1 MHRGSR
7 SLIAICCVAV
17 CLTGIARAE
26 VVFGNLGA
34 SGTATV
40 GSFNADI
47 GSASNPFLLAAQ
59 GFIPA
64 APNLMLQ
71 SVGLW
76 LFGDG
81 SVPASVGIFS
91 DSAGF
96 PFTRL
101 YSSNTVNVGAKAL
114 YEFTF
119 SGATLSSGSSYWVI
133 PETATEISWYI
144 ASSATSEQNASGY
157 TSLGAVQNAGNGFE
171 PSQPFAVSISAV
183 PEPSTCAMALAGLAC
198 GGYSMWR
205 RRKRA

>member
-1 MHRGSR
+1 MHHGSR
-7 SLIAICCVAV
+7 SLIATCCVAIV
-17 CLTGIARAE
+17 LTGIARAD

-47 GSASNPFLLAAQ
+47 GSASNPFLVAAQ
-59 GFIPA
+59 GFTPA

-91 DSAGF
+91 DNAGF
-96 PFTRL
+96 PNTRL
-101 YSSNTVNVGAKAL
+101 YSSNTVNVGAKSL

-119 SGATLSSGSSYWVI
+119 SGVTLSSGSSYWVV
-133 PETATEISWYI
+133 PETATEISWYV
-144 ASSATSEQNASGY
+144 ASSAPTAQNASGY
-157 TSLGAVQNAGNGFE
+157 TSLGAVQNEGNGFE

-183 PEPSTCAMALAGLAC
+183 PEPSTWVMGLAGIAC
-198 GGYSMWR
+198 GGCTMFR

>member
-17 CLTGIARAE
+17 GLTGIARAE

-76 LFGDG
+76 LFG
-81 SVPASVGIFS
+81 AGICRHFL
-91 DSAGF
+91 GQC
-96 PFTRL
+96 RL
-101 YSSNTVNVGAKAL
+101 SFHTTVFLKHR
-114 YEFTF
+114 ER
-119 SGATLSSGSSYWVI
+119 
-133 PETATEISWYI
+133 
-144 ASSATSEQNASGY
+144 
-157 TSLGAVQNAGNGFE
+157 
-171 PSQPFAVSISAV
+171 
-183 PEPSTCAMALAGLAC
+183 
-198 GGYSMWR
+198 WR
-205 RRKRA
+205 